1 MSEAAALPPREHRAH
16 GADPHLAHHFS
27 SLERQ
32 VDASRLGMWLFLS
45 TEVLLF
51 TGLFTGYAVYRY
63 SFPAAFAAS
72 ARTSEIWAGT
82 LNTAVLI
89 TSSLTVALAIHFVRA
104 GRQRAAVVCLAITLF
119 FALAFLGIKAIE
131 YTAHFHEHQLP
142 GRYYRFES
150 VRLPGAEMYWAL
162 YFLMTGLHGLHV
174 LIGMTVLGVIAWRTA
189 HGYYSARYYVGIEL
203 AGLYWHLVDLIWIFL
218 YPLLYLI

>member
-1 MSEAAALPPREHRAH
+1 MSEAAALPPAGRPAH
-16 GADPHLAHHFS
+16 GADPRLAHHFS

-32 VDASRLGMWLFLS
+32 VDASRLGMWLFLC

-51 TGLFTGYAVYRY
+51 AGLFTGYAVYRY
-63 SFPAAFAAS
+63 SFPVAFAAS
-72 ARTSEIWAGT
+72 SRTSEIWAGT
-82 LNTAVLI
+82 LNTVVLI

-104 GRQRAAVVCLAITLF
+104 GHQRAAVVCLLITLA
-119 FALAFLGIKAIE
+119 FALVFLGVKAIE

-142 GRYYRFES
+142 GRYYRFEG
-150 VRLPGAEMYWAL
+150 VRLPGAEMYWAV

-174 LIGMTVLGVIAWRTA
+174 LIGMSVLGVIAWRTA
-189 HGYYSARYYVGIEL
+189 RGHYTPHYYLGIEL

-218 YPLLYLI
+218 FPLLYLI

>member
-1 MSEAAALPPREHRAH
+1 MSEAAALPPGGHPAH

-32 VDASRLGMWLFLS
+32 VDASRLGMWLFLC

-51 TGLFTGYAVYRY
+51 AGLFVGYAVYRY
-63 SFPAAFAAS
+63 SFPIAFAAS
-72 ARTSEIWAGT
+72 SRASEIWAGT
-82 LNTAVLI
+82 LNTVVLI
-89 TSSLTVALAIHFVRA
+89 TSSLTVALAIHFVRT
-104 GRQRAAVVCLAITLF
+104 GRQRAAVVCLAITLV

-142 GRYYRFES
+142 GRYYRFEG
-150 VRLPGAEMYWAL
+150 VRLPGAPMYWAL
-162 YFLMTGLHGLHV
+162 YFLMTGLHALHV
-174 LIGMTVLGVIAWRTA
+174 LIGMSVLGVIAWRTA
-189 HGYYSARYYVGIEL
+189 RGYYSPHYYVGIEL

-218 YPLLYLI
+218 FPLLYLI

>member
-1 MSEAAALPPREHRAH
+1 MSEAAAAPGEHPAH

-32 VDASRLGMWLFLS
+32 VDATRLGMWLFLS

-51 TGLFTGYAVYRY
+51 SPLFVAYAVYRY

-72 ARTSEIWAGT
+72 SRSSEIWAGT
-82 LNTAVLI
+82 VNTLVLI
-89 TSSLTVALAIHFVRA
+89 TSSLTVALAIHFVRTDKP
-104 GRQRAAVVCLAITLF
+104 RIAVVCLAITIA
-119 FALAFLGIKAIE
+119 FALAFLGIKAVE

-142 GRYYRFES
+142 GQFYRFEV
-150 VRLPGAEMYWAL
+150 VRQPGASMYWSL

-174 LIGMTVLGVIAWRTA
+174 LIGMTVLSVILYRTA
-189 HGYYSARYYVGIEL
+189 HGYYGSHYYVGIEL

-218 YPLLYLI
+218 FPLLYLI

>member
-1 MSEAAALPPREHRAH
+1 MSEAASIPTGEHAVH
-16 GADPHLAHHFS
+16 GADRHLAHHFA

-51 TGLFTGYAVYRY
+51 TGLFVAYSVYRF
-63 SFPAAFAAS
+63 SFPAAFAEAS
-72 ARTSEIWAGT
+72 RSSEIWAGT
-82 LNTAVLI
+82 VNTLVLI
-89 TSSLTVALAIHFVRA
+89 SSSLTVALAIHFARVDKP
-104 GRQRAAVVCLAITLF
+104 RAAVVCLAITIV

-131 YTAHFHEHQLP
+131 YTSHFHEHQLP
-142 GRYYRFES
+142 GRFYRYEK
-150 VRLPGAEMYWAL
+150 VDLPGASMYWSL

-174 LIGMTVLGVIAWRTA
+174 LVGMTVLSVILYRTV
-189 HGYYSARYYVGIEL
+189 HGYYSSHYYLGIEL

>member
-1 MSEAAALPPREHRAH
+1 MSEAAALPPGEHPAR

-32 VDASRLGMWLFLS
+32 VDASRLGMWLFLC

-51 TGLFTGYAVYRY
+51 AGLFTGYAVYRY
-63 SFPAAFAAS
+63 SFPIAFAAS

-82 LNTAVLI
+82 LNTVVLI
-89 TSSLTVALAIHFVRA
+89 TSSLTVALAIHFVRT
-104 GRQRAAVVCLAITLF
+104 GRQRAAVVCLLITLA
-119 FALAFLGIKAIE
+119 FALTFLGIKAIE

-142 GRYYRFES
+142 GRYYRFEG
-150 VRLPGAEMYWAL
+150 VRLPGASMYWAL

-174 LIGMTVLGVIAWRTA
+174 LIGMSVLGVIAWRTSR
-189 HGYYSARYYVGIEL
+189 GYYTPHYYVGIEL

-218 YPLLYLI
+218 FPLLYLI

>member
-1 MSEAAALPPREHRAH
+1 MSEAAALPPGGRPAH
-16 GADPHLAHHFS
+16 GPHPRLAHHFS

-32 VDASRLGMWLFLS
+32 VDASRLGMWLFLC

-51 TGLFTGYAVYRY
+51 AGLFTGYAVYRY
-63 SFPAAFAAS
+63 SFPIAFAAS

-82 LNTAVLI
+82 LNTVVLI
-89 TSSLTVALAIHFVRA
+89 TSSLTVALAIHFVRT
-104 GRQRAAVVCLAITLF
+104 GRQRAAVVCLLITLA
-119 FALAFLGIKAIE
+119 FALTFLGIKAIE

-142 GRYYRFES
+142 GRYYRFEG
-150 VRLPGAEMYWAL
+150 VRLPGASMYWAL

-174 LIGMTVLGVIAWRTA
+174 LIGMSVLGVIAWRTSR
-189 HGYYSARYYVGIEL
+189 GYYTPHYYVGIEL

-218 YPLLYLI
+218 FPLLYLI